1 MKTRFG
7 MLVLS
12 TALAGVF
19 VGFTLGCSQ
28 STDATGA
35 PPTSTTIGTEI
46 DDSVVSA
53 QVKSALLA
61 DPDIKGFDFKIAT
74 RKGEVQLS
82 GFVDNQ
88 SQIERALVVTQAV
101 QGVKSIDNKVSLKGA
116 ASTLGNKVDDSI
128 VTTQV
133 KAALLEIQLIAMDLR
148 PAILDD
154 IGLIATLTWFFR
166 EYRTLH
172 PDLALLSEIG
182 LEEAEV
188 ARSLRS
194 HIFRIVQEALNNVIK
209 HAHASE
215 VLVRLWRT
223 KRELHLEVA
232 DNGSGFEF
240 RHDEL
245 ALTDGYALGLS
256 GMRDRAEITGGC
268 FRIVSVP
275 GKGTR
280 ICVVW
285 PLLLP

>member
-7 MLVLS
+7 MLVLR

-101 QGVKSIDNKVSLKGA
+101 QGVKSIDNKVGLKGA
-116 ASTLGNKVDDSI
+116 ASTVGNKVDDSI

-133 KAALLEIQLIAMDLR
+133 KAALLGDASIKSLDIAVVTRQGVVQL
-148 PAILDD
+148 
-154 IGLIATLTWFFR
+154 
-166 EYRTLH
+166 
-172 PDLALLSEIG
+172 
-182 LEEAEV
+182 
-188 ARSLRS
+188 
-194 HIFRIVQEALNNVIK
+194 
-209 HAHASE
+209 
-215 VLVRLWRT
+215 
-223 KRELHLEVA
+223 
-232 DNGSGFEF
+232 SGFV
-240 RHDEL
+240 DNQNQI
-245 ALTDGYALGLS
+245 
-256 GMRDRAEITGGC
+256 DRAIEVVHSIAG
-268 FRIVSVP
+268 VSSVSNEMSI
-275 GKGTR
+275 KR
-280 ICVVW
+280 
-285 PLLLP
+285 